1 MKKVTQNLQKQ
12 GYMAP
17 RAEACEMMQETCIL
31 TSSHMTGGNGG
42 ANPFDEDDLG
52 EL

>member
-31 TSSHMTGGNGG
+31 KGSIPKNAIVIGGG
-42 ANPFDEDDLG
+42 DEEDDDW
-52 EL
+52 